1 LLLQIID
8 VFVPELNKVNA
19 EISLANLAALLEP
32 FLHTL
37 ANTKKCVDFGESAR
51 YYFLAPL
58 AG

>member
-37 ANTKKCVDFGESAR
+37 ANTKNASILERVRDTIF
-51 YYFLAPL
+51 
-58 AG
+58 